1 MLCPSGCDELGRAW
15 PCGNLTGNQGTGGC
29 EGLSTLPRKSQELH
43 RLHRLHR
50 RGLSRFFRSATMDG
64 VLRHCEQG
72 THFRV
77 GCFIDWV
84 LCHPGTVMVTSR
96 RIFIVS
102 ASSGTDCPS
111 RPCPCFQSVLLGQ
124 RSSIL
129 LRICSALV
137 MASVMPHSR
146 AGHGLS
152 PTSPVFPDSIEE
164 TPRSRWYFMLLFAV
178 RTDHD
183 VAALESTLDVLRMDY
198 HVHPASTSQVVKNEF
213 IFHNVAP
220 LDPGQLVAHAA
231 CPMSS
236 TPHPQKR
243 GTVGQERKP
252 APKVPQTLGPWDSN
266 VGQFQ

>member
-1 MLCPSGCDELGRAW
+1 MNSVELVLVETLLGTRGQVVAKDYPPCLAKVKSCIGC
-15 PCGNLTGNQGTGGC
+15 TGAAYQDFFGPRQWMACFGTVNKA
-29 EGLSTLPRKSQELH
+29 RI
-43 RLHRLHR
+43 
-50 RGLSRFFRSATMDG
+50 
-64 VLRHCEQG
+64 
-72 THFRV
+72 FRV

-111 RPCPCFQSVLLGQ
+111 RPCPCVQSVLLGQ

-137 MASVMPHSR
+137 MASVMAHSR

-178 RTDHD
+178 RTDND

-220 LDPGQLVAHAA
+220 WDPGQRVAHAA

-252 APKVPQTLGPWDSN
+252 APKVPRTLGPWDSN
-266 VGQFQ
+266 VG